1 MKRVLY
7 IIFILSTIIT
17 SYAYCQTIAIS
28 EVPKSSIMFADKYF
42 PDYYL
47 YRAAKSS
54 GGYVLIFKD
63 GLRIYVNFNGDW
75 HTISG
80 GGDEIS
86 IDYIEEKIQNIVK
99 KEFPDEKVIYIQ
111 KKSKE
116 YKIQFKS
123 RRKITVDFDG
133 NITKGKRD

>member
-1 MKRVLY
+1 MKK
-7 IIFILSTIIT
+7 IIYMFFILSIMNVYLYSQSIGL
-17 SYAYCQTIAIS
+17 S

-42 PDYYL
+42 SDYYL

-54 GGYVLIFKD
+54 GGYVLIFKG
-63 GLRIYVNFNGDW
+63 GLKIYVNFNGDW

-86 IDYIEEKIQNIVK
+86 IDYIEDNIKNTIK

-133 NITKGKRD
+133 NITKSGRD

>member
-1 MKRVLY
+1 MKK
-7 IIFILSTIIT
+7 IIYMFFILSIMNVYLYSQSIGL
-17 SYAYCQTIAIS
+17 S

-42 PDYYL
+42 SDYYL

-54 GGYVLIFKD
+54 GGYVLIFKG
-63 GLRIYVNFNGDW
+63 GLKIYVNFNGDW

-86 IDYIEEKIQNIVK
+86 IDYIEDNIKNTIK
-99 KEFPDEKVIYIQ
+99 KEFPEEKVIYIQ

-123 RRKITVDFDG
+123 RRKITIDFDG
-133 NITKGKRD
+133 NITKSGRD

>member
-1 MKRVLY
+1 MKKIIY
-7 IIFILSTIIT
+7 IITILSIT
-17 SYAYCQTIAIS
+17 AIYAYSRSAAIS
-28 EVPKSSIMFADKYF
+28 EVPKNAIAFADKYF
-42 PDYYL
+42 PDNYL
-47 YRAAKSS
+47 YRASEMS
-54 GGYVLIFKD
+54 GTYILIFKG
-63 GLRIYVNFNGDW
+63 GLKIYVNFNGDW

>member
-1 MKRVLY
+1 MKK
-7 IIFILSTIIT
+7 IIYMFFILSIMNVYLY
-17 SYAYCQTIAIS
+17 SQSIALS

-42 PDYYL
+42 SDYYL

-54 GGYVLIFKD
+54 GGYVLIFKG
-63 GLRIYVNFNGDW
+63 GLKIYVNFNGDW

-86 IDYIEEKIQNIVK
+86 IDYIEDNIKNTIK
-99 KEFPDEKVIYIQ
+99 KEFPEEKVIYIQ

-133 NITKGKRD
+133 NITKSGRD